1 MLSPVSHL
9 YPSEFPVSWTR
20 FNSALKTVCGWLP
33 TSSQQTWELL
43 YHLFNEFSFSCSLAL
58 LYCTCFDYNFFLMS
72 RVLCLW
78 IVSLKP
84 GGSQIN
90 SKCFLGFSSLGKA
103 LVIWVADKNEIILI
117 NVFRQ
122 IETKLTCLT
131 LLSYP
136 LVFASFHVDFA
147 KGSEVH
153 VWRTLYKWQFIWQ
166 VISMWIK
173 FLITSYK
180 KWRAEFWSKK
190 L

>member
-20 FNSALKTVCGWLP
+20 FNSALKTVYGWLP

-58 LYCTCFDYNFFLMS
+58 LYCTCFDYNFFLMGH
-72 RVLCLW
+72 VLCLW

-103 LVIWVADKNEIILI
+103 LVIWVADKNEIISI

-131 LLSYP
+131 CILSFHTLWFL
-136 LVFASFHVDFA
+136 LVFMLILQRVLRCMYGGHFINDNLFD
-147 KGSEVH
+147 
-153 VWRTLYKWQFIWQ
+153 KW
-166 VISMWIK
+166 
-173 FLITSYK
+173 FLCELS
-180 KWRAEFWSKK
+180 S
-190 L
+190 